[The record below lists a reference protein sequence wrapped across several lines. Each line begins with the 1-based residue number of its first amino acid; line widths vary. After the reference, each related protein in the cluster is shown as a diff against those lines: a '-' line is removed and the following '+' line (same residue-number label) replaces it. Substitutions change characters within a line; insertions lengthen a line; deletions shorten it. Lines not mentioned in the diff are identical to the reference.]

1 MNKKITTLLL
11 TCFAYVLSV
20 CAQNISVSAPTH
32 VATGENFR
40 VSYTIANVS
49 VDEFRS
55 ASIPSGLEVIAGPYT
70 SQQSSYQIVN
80 GHTSR
85 SSSITYTYTL
95 YAEKA
100 GSYTIGAAHAKAG
113 GKTIASRPFRIQVS
127 GATRN
132 NGSSAPNMHDDAVS
146 PSHSS
151 GGRISSKDLFVKVTA
166 NKKHV
171 HEQEPILLTYKVYT
185 LVDLTSLDGKMPDL
199 KGFHTQE
206 IPLPQQKSF
215 HIEKLNGRNYR
226 CVTWSQ
232 YVMYP
237 QMTGKMTIPSLTFK
251 GVVVMQN
258 RNVDPFEAFF
268 NGGSGYIEVKRN
280 IVAPAIDIQVD
291 PLPQKP
297 ADFSGGVGRF
307 SISSQLLNNAVKAG
321 APVTL
326 RVVVGGN
333 GNLKLIKQPVVT
345 FPKDFDK
352 YDPKV
357 TDKTKLTTNGLEG
370 NMVYDFLVV
379 PRNQGSYTIPAV
391 SLTYY
396 DTSSNMYKTVKTAPL
411 TIKVEPG
418 DGKGTSVTD
427 YSAVQQTDIKSI
439 KQGGYDTIDTEKLFF
454 GSTSFLLWILLP
466 FVLFVALVAIFHKK
480 AVENADIVG
489 KRGKRANKVATKRLK
504 TAYKLLTAGKQN
516 EFYDEVLR
524 ALWGYVG
531 DKLNM
536 PVEQLSRENISGTIP
551 RRWSEKSKKHCSC
564 ISEQLAAHN
573 INAEIIEKFI
583 SALDECE
590 YERYAPGS
598 AEGNMTKTYDSAMIA
613 ITEID
618 GVLRDKMVKRNS
630 GDTVRIILLFVV
642 LCFSGF
648 VNASVDTAKSQQGDS
663 SETAAAAY
671 AKGDYQQAAECYTK
685 LLKVGESAE
694 LYYNLGNCEYR
705 LGNITQSIIA
715 YERALRLNPGD
726 SDTRYNLQFLRGKT
740 IDKVVPVDEMFFVTW
755 YHSLQNLM
763 SIDAWAILAVSAF
776 VLALI
781 LILAYLFGSNILLRK
796 IGFFGALVGLLI
808 FVLGLLFAYQRK
820 VALSEH
826 NIAIV
831 LTPTL
836 NVKATPA
843 ESSSDAFVIH
853 EGTRLTIT
861 DSSMNAWYG
870 VRLDD
875 GKEGWLPK
883 NSVEVI

>member
-151 GGRISSKDLFVKVTA
+151 GGRISSEDLFVKVTA

-237 QMTGKMTIPSLTFK
+237 QMTGKMTIPSLTFN

-307 SISSQLLNNAVKAG
+307 SISSQLLNNTVKAG

-379 PRNQGSYTIPAV
+379 PRNHGNYTIPAV

-396 DTSSNMYKTVKTAPL
+396 DTSSNLYKTVKTAPL

-427 YSAVQQTDIKSI
+427 YSAVQQTDIKPI

-454 GSTSFLLWILLP
+454 GSTSFLLWLLLP

-536 PVEQLSRENISGTIP
+536 PVEQLSRENISD
-551 RRWSEKSKKHCSC
+551 
-564 ISEQLAAHN
+564 QLAAHN

-642 LCFSGF
+642 LCLSGF

-671 AKGDYQQAAECYTK
+671 VKGDYQQAAECYTK

-715 YERALRLNPGD
+715 YEHALRLNPGD

-781 LILAYLFGSNILLRK
+781 LILVYLFGSNILLRK

>member
-132 NGSSAPNMHDDAVS
+132 NGSSAPNMHDDVVS

-151 GGRISSKDLFVKVTA
+151 GGRISSEDLFVKVTA

-226 CVTWSQ
+226 CVTWIQ

-307 SISSQLLNNAVKAG
+307 SISSQLLNNTVKAG

-379 PRNQGSYTIPAV
+379 PRNQGNYTIPAV

-427 YSAVQQTDIKSI
+427 YSAVQQTDIKPI

-454 GSTSFLLWILLP
+454 GSTSFLLWLLLP

-536 PVEQLSRENISGTIP
+536 PVEQLSRENISD
-551 RRWSEKSKKHCSC
+551 
-564 ISEQLAAHN
+564 QLAAHN

-776 VLALI
+776 VLALM

>member
-20 CAQNISVSAPTH
+20 CAQNISVSAPIH

-151 GGRISSKDLFVKVTA
+151 GGRISSEDLFVKVTA

-307 SISSQLLNNAVKAG
+307 SISSQLLSNTVKAG

-379 PRNQGSYTIPAV
+379 PRNQGNYTIPAV

-396 DTSSNMYKTVKTAPL
+396 DTSSNLYKTVKTAPL
-411 TIKVEPG
+411 TIQVEPG
-418 DGKGTSVTD
+418 DGNGTSVTD
-427 YSAVQQTDIKSI
+427 YSAVQQTDIKPI

-536 PVEQLSRENISGTIP
+536 PVEQLSREN
-551 RRWSEKSKKHCSC
+551 

>member
-1 MNKKITTLLL
+1 MNKKITILLL
-11 TCFAYVLSV
+11 TCFAYVLTI

-55 ASIPSGLEVIAGPYT
+55 ASIPAGLEVIAGPYT

-100 GSYTIGAAHAKAG
+100 GTYTIGAAHAKAG

-280 IVAPAIDIQVD
+280 IVAPAIDIQVY

-307 SISSQLLNNAVKAG
+307 SISSQLLNNTVKAG

-427 YSAVQQTDIKSI
+427 YSAVQQTDIKPI

-454 GSTSFLLWILLP
+454 GSTSFLLWLLLP

-536 PVEQLSRENISGTIP
+536 PVEQLSRENISD
-551 RRWSEKSKKHCSC
+551 
-564 ISEQLAAHN
+564 QLAAHN

>member
-32 VATGENFR
+32 VATAENFR

-151 GGRISSKDLFVKVTA
+151 GGRISSEDLFVKVTA

-297 ADFSGGVGRF
+297 TDFSGGVGRF
-307 SISSQLLNNAVKAG
+307 SISSQLLNNTVKAG

-379 PRNQGSYTIPAV
+379 PRNQGNYTIPAV

-396 DTSSNMYKTVKTAPL
+396 DTSSNLYKTVKTAPL

-427 YSAVQQTDIKSI
+427 YSAVQQTDIKPI

-454 GSTSFLLWILLP
+454 GSTSFLLWLLLP

-536 PVEQLSRENISGTIP
+536 PVEQLSREN
-551 RRWSEKSKKHCSC
+551 

-776 VLALI
+776 VLALM

>member
-1 MNKKITTLLL
+1 MNKKITILLL
-11 TCFAYVLSV
+11 TCFAYVLTV

-55 ASIPSGLEVIAGPYT
+55 ASIPAGLEVIAGPYT

-100 GSYTIGAAHAKAG
+100 GTYTIGAAHAKAG

-151 GGRISSKDLFVKVTA
+151 GGRISSEDLFVKVTA

-307 SISSQLLNNAVKAG
+307 SISSQLLNNTVKAG

-379 PRNQGSYTIPAV
+379 PRNQGNYTIPAV

-427 YSAVQQTDIKSI
+427 YSAVQQTDIKPI

-454 GSTSFLLWILLP
+454 GSTSFLLWLLLP

-536 PVEQLSRENISGTIP
+536 PVEQLSRENISD
-551 RRWSEKSKKHCSC
+551 
-564 ISEQLAAHN
+564 QLAAHN

-763 SIDAWAILAVSAF
+763 SIDAWAILAVSSF
-776 VLALI
+776 VLALM

-861 DSSMNAWYG
+861 DSSMNVWYG

>member
-151 GGRISSKDLFVKVTA
+151 GGRISSEDLFVKVTA

-307 SISSQLLNNAVKAG
+307 SISSQLLNNTVKAG

-379 PRNQGSYTIPAV
+379 PRNQGNYTIPAV

-427 YSAVQQTDIKSI
+427 YSAVQQTDIKPI

-454 GSTSFLLWILLP
+454 GSTSFLLWLLLP

-536 PVEQLSRENISGTIP
+536 PVEQLSRENISD
-551 RRWSEKSKKHCSC
+551 
-564 ISEQLAAHN
+564 QLAAHN

-763 SIDAWAILAVSAF
+763 SIDTWAILAVSAF

>member
-100 GSYTIGAAHAKAG
+100 GSYTIAAAHAKAG

-151 GGRISSKDLFVKVTA
+151 GGRISSEDLFVKVTA

-237 QMTGKMTIPSLTFK
+237 QMTGRMTIPSLTFK

-307 SISSQLLNNAVKAG
+307 SISSQLLNNTVKAG

-379 PRNQGSYTIPAV
+379 PRNQGNYTIPAV

-427 YSAVQQTDIKSI
+427 YSAVQQTDIKPI

-454 GSTSFLLWILLP
+454 GSTSFLLWLLLP

-536 PVEQLSRENISGTIP
+536 PVEQLSRENISD
-551 RRWSEKSKKHCSC
+551 
-564 ISEQLAAHN
+564 QLAAHN

-726 SDTRYNLQFLRGKT
+726 SDTRYNLQFLRAKT

>member
-100 GSYTIGAAHAKAG
+100 GTYTIGAAHAKAG

-151 GGRISSKDLFVKVTA
+151 GGRISSEDLFVKVTA

-307 SISSQLLNNAVKAG
+307 SISSQLLNNTVKAG

-379 PRNQGSYTIPAV
+379 PRNQGNYTIPAV

-396 DTSSNMYKTVKTAPL
+396 DTSSNLYKTVKTAPL

-427 YSAVQQTDIKSI
+427 YSAVQQTDIKPI

-454 GSTSFLLWILLP
+454 GSTSFLLWLLLP

-536 PVEQLSRENISGTIP
+536 PVEQLSRENISD
-551 RRWSEKSKKHCSC
+551 
-564 ISEQLAAHN
+564 QLAAHN

-642 LCFSGF
+642 LCLSGF

-776 VLALI
+776 VLALM

>member
-1 MNKKITTLLL
+1 MNKKITILLL
-11 TCFAYVLSV
+11 TCFAYVLTI

-151 GGRISSKDLFVKVTA
+151 GGRISSEDLFVKVTA

-297 ADFSGGVGRF
+297 VDFSGGVGRF
-307 SISSQLLNNAVKAG
+307 SISSQLLNNTVKAG

-379 PRNQGSYTIPAV
+379 PRNRGNYTIPAV

-396 DTSSNMYKTVKTAPL
+396 DTSSNLYKTVKTAPL

-427 YSAVQQTDIKSI
+427 YSAVQQTDIKPI

-454 GSTSFLLWILLP
+454 GSTSFLLWLLLP
-466 FVLFVALVAIFHKK
+466 FVLFIALVAIFHKK

-536 PVEQLSRENISGTIP
+536 PVEQLSRENISD
-551 RRWSEKSKKHCSC
+551 
-564 ISEQLAAHN
+564 QLAAHN

-763 SIDAWAILAVSAF
+763 SIDAWTILAVSAF

>member
-237 QMTGKMTIPSLTFK
+237 QMTGKMAIPSLTFK

-307 SISSQLLNNAVKAG
+307 SISSQLLNNTVKAG

-379 PRNQGSYTIPAV
+379 PRNQGNYTIPAV

-427 YSAVQQTDIKSI
+427 YSAVQQTDIKPI

-454 GSTSFLLWILLP
+454 GSTSFLLWLLLP

-536 PVEQLSRENISGTIP
+536 PVEQLSRENISD
-551 RRWSEKSKKHCSC
+551 
-564 ISEQLAAHN
+564 QLAAHN

-776 VLALI
+776 VLALM

>member
-151 GGRISSKDLFVKVTA
+151 GGRISSEDLFVKVTA

-307 SISSQLLNNAVKAG
+307 SISSQLLNNTVKAG

-379 PRNQGSYTIPAV
+379 PRNQGNYTIPAV

-396 DTSSNMYKTVKTAPL
+396 DTSSNLYKTVKTAPL

-536 PVEQLSRENISGTIP
+536 SVEQLSRENISD
-551 RRWSEKSKKHCSC
+551 
-564 ISEQLAAHN
+564 QLAAHN

-776 VLALI
+776 VLALM

>member
-151 GGRISSKDLFVKVTA
+151 GGRISSEDLFVKVTA

-297 ADFSGGVGRF
+297 TDFSGGVGRF
-307 SISSQLLNNAVKAG
+307 SISSQLLNNTVKAG

-379 PRNQGSYTIPAV
+379 PRNHGNYTIPAV

-396 DTSSNMYKTVKTAPL
+396 DTSSNLYKTVKTAPL

-427 YSAVQQTDIKSI
+427 YSAVQQTDIKPI

-454 GSTSFLLWILLP
+454 GSTSFLLWLLLP

-536 PVEQLSRENISGTIP
+536 PVEQLSREN
-551 RRWSEKSKKHCSC
+551 

>member
-1 MNKKITTLLL
+1 MNKKITILLL
-11 TCFAYVLSV
+11 TCFAYVLTI

-55 ASIPSGLEVIAGPYT
+55 SSIPSGLEVIAGPYT

-151 GGRISSKDLFVKVTA
+151 GGRISSEDLFVKVTA

-280 IVAPAIDIQVD
+280 IVAPAIDIRVD

-307 SISSQLLNNAVKAG
+307 SISSQLLNNTVKAG

-379 PRNQGSYTIPAV
+379 PRNHGNYTIPAV

-396 DTSSNMYKTVKTAPL
+396 DTSSNLYKTVKTAPL

-427 YSAVQQTDIKSI
+427 YSAVQQTDIKPI

-454 GSTSFLLWILLP
+454 GSTSFLLWLLLP

-536 PVEQLSRENISGTIP
+536 PVEQLSRENISD
-551 RRWSEKSKKHCSC
+551 
-564 ISEQLAAHN
+564 QLAAHN

-642 LCFSGF
+642 LCLSGF

-671 AKGDYQQAAECYTK
+671 VKGDYQQAAECYTK

-715 YERALRLNPGD
+715 YEHALRLNPGD

-781 LILAYLFGSNILLRK
+781 LILVYLFGSNILLRK

>member
-151 GGRISSKDLFVKVTA
+151 GGRISSEDLFVKVTA

-297 ADFSGGVGRF
+297 
-307 SISSQLLNNAVKAG
+307 G

-379 PRNQGSYTIPAV
+379 PRNQGNYTIPAV

-427 YSAVQQTDIKSI
+427 YSAVQQTDIKPI

-454 GSTSFLLWILLP
+454 GSTSFLLWLLLP

-536 PVEQLSRENISGTIP
+536 PVEQLSREN
-551 RRWSEKSKKHCSC
+551 

>member
-132 NGSSAPNMHDDAVS
+132 NGSSAPNMHDDVVS

-151 GGRISSKDLFVKVTA
+151 GGRISSEDLFVKVTA

-297 ADFSGGVGRF
+297 TDFSGGVGRF
-307 SISSQLLNNAVKAG
+307 SISSQLLNNTVKAG

-379 PRNQGSYTIPAV
+379 PRNHGNYTIPAV

-427 YSAVQQTDIKSI
+427 YSAVQQTDIKPI

-454 GSTSFLLWILLP
+454 GSTSFLLWLLLP

-536 PVEQLSRENISGTIP
+536 PVEQLSRENISD
-551 RRWSEKSKKHCSC
+551 
-564 ISEQLAAHN
+564 QLAAHN

>member
-55 ASIPSGLEVIAGPYT
+55 ASIPAGLEVIAGPYT

-100 GSYTIGAAHAKAG
+100 GTYTIGAAHAKAG

-132 NGSSAPNMHDDAVS
+132 NGSSVPNMHDDVVS

-307 SISSQLLNNAVKAG
+307 SISSQLLNNTVKAG

-379 PRNQGSYTIPAV
+379 PRNQGNYTIPAV

-427 YSAVQQTDIKSI
+427 YSAVQQTDIKPI

-454 GSTSFLLWILLP
+454 GSTSFLLWLLLP

-536 PVEQLSRENISGTIP
+536 PVEQLSRENISD
-551 RRWSEKSKKHCSC
+551 
-564 ISEQLAAHN
+564 QLAAHN

>member
-151 GGRISSKDLFVKVTA
+151 GGRISSEDLFVKVTA

-307 SISSQLLNNAVKAG
+307 SISSQLLNNTVKAG

-379 PRNQGSYTIPAV
+379 PRNHGNYTIPVV

-427 YSAVQQTDIKSI
+427 YSAVQQTDIKPI

-454 GSTSFLLWILLP
+454 GSTSFLLWLLLP

-536 PVEQLSRENISGTIP
+536 PVEQLSREN
-551 RRWSEKSKKHCSC
+551 

>member
-1 MNKKITTLLL
+1 M
-11 TCFAYVLSV
+11 
-20 CAQNISVSAPTH
+20 
-32 VATGENFR
+32 
-40 VSYTIANVS
+40 
-49 VDEFRS
+49 
-55 ASIPSGLEVIAGPYT
+55 
-70 SQQSSYQIVN
+70 
-80 GHTSR
+80 
-85 SSSITYTYTL
+85 
-95 YAEKA
+95 
-100 GSYTIGAAHAKAG
+100 
-113 GKTIASRPFRIQVS
+113 
-127 GATRN
+127 
-132 NGSSAPNMHDDAVS
+132 
-146 PSHSS
+146 
-151 GGRISSKDLFVKVTA
+151 
-166 NKKHV
+166 
-171 HEQEPILLTYKVYT
+171 
-185 LVDLTSLDGKMPDL
+185 
-199 KGFHTQE
+199 
-206 IPLPQQKSF
+206 
-215 HIEKLNGRNYR
+215 
-226 CVTWSQ
+226 
-232 YVMYP
+232 
-237 QMTGKMTIPSLTFK
+237 
-251 GVVVMQN
+251 
-258 RNVDPFEAFF
+258 
-268 NGGSGYIEVKRN
+268 
-280 IVAPAIDIQVD
+280 
-291 PLPQKP
+291 
-297 ADFSGGVGRF
+297 
-307 SISSQLLNNAVKAG
+307 
-321 APVTL
+321 
-326 RVVVGGN
+326 
-333 GNLKLIKQPVVT
+333 
-345 FPKDFDK
+345 
-352 YDPKV
+352 
-357 TDKTKLTTNGLEG
+357 
-370 NMVYDFLVV
+370 
-379 PRNQGSYTIPAV
+379 
-391 SLTYY
+391 
-396 DTSSNMYKTVKTAPL
+396 
-411 TIKVEPG
+411 
-418 DGKGTSVTD
+418 
-427 YSAVQQTDIKSI
+427 
-439 KQGGYDTIDTEKLFF
+439 
-454 GSTSFLLWILLP
+454 
-466 FVLFVALVAIFHKK
+466 AIFHKK

-536 PVEQLSRENISGTIP
+536 PVEQLSRENISD
-551 RRWSEKSKKHCSC
+551 
-564 ISEQLAAHN
+564 QLAAHN

-642 LCFSGF
+642 LCLSGF

-671 AKGDYQQAAECYTK
+671 VKGDYQQAAECYTK

-715 YERALRLNPGD
+715 YEHALRLNPGD

-781 LILAYLFGSNILLRK
+781 LILVYLFGSNILLRK

>member
-70 SQQSSYQIVN
+70 SYQIVN

-297 ADFSGGVGRF
+297 TDFSGGVGRF
-307 SISSQLLNNAVKAG
+307 SISSQLLNNTVKAG

-379 PRNQGSYTIPAV
+379 PRNHGNYTIPAV

-536 PVEQLSRENISGTIP
+536 PVEQLSREN
-551 RRWSEKSKKHCSC
+551 

-776 VLALI
+776 VLALM

>member
-11 TCFAYVLSV
+11 TCCAYVLSV

-151 GGRISSKDLFVKVTA
+151 GGRISSEDLFVKVTA

-280 IVAPAIDIQVD
+280 IVAPAIDIRVD

-307 SISSQLLNNAVKAG
+307 SISSQLLNNTVKAG

-379 PRNQGSYTIPAV
+379 PRNHGNYTIPAV

-396 DTSSNMYKTVKTAPL
+396 DTSSNLYKTVKTAPL

-427 YSAVQQTDIKSI
+427 YSAVQQTDIKPI

-454 GSTSFLLWILLP
+454 GSTSFLLWLLLP

-536 PVEQLSRENISGTIP
+536 PVEQLSRENIS
-551 RRWSEKSKKHCSC
+551 
-564 ISEQLAAHN
+564 EQLAAHN

-642 LCFSGF
+642 LCLSGF

-671 AKGDYQQAAECYTK
+671 VKGDYQQAAECYTK

-781 LILAYLFGSNILLRK
+781 LILVYLFGSNILLRK

>member
-151 GGRISSKDLFVKVTA
+151 SGRISSEDLFVKVTA

-280 IVAPAIDIQVD
+280 IVAPAIDIRVD

-297 ADFSGGVGRF
+297 TDFSGGVGCF
-307 SISSQLLNNAVKAG
+307 SISSQLLNNTVKAG

-379 PRNQGSYTIPAV
+379 PRNQGNYTIPAV

-427 YSAVQQTDIKSI
+427 YSAVQQTDIKPI

-454 GSTSFLLWILLP
+454 GSTSFLLWLLLP

-536 PVEQLSRENISGTIP
+536 PVEQLSRENISD
-551 RRWSEKSKKHCSC
+551 
-564 ISEQLAAHN
+564 QLAAHN

-671 AKGDYQQAAECYTK
+671 VKGDYQQAAECYTK

-776 VLALI
+776 VLALM

>member
-127 GATRN
+127 GTTRN

-151 GGRISSKDLFVKVTA
+151 GGRISSEDLFVKVTA

-291 PLPQKP
+291 PLSQKP

-307 SISSQLLNNAVKAG
+307 SISSQLLNNTVKAG

-379 PRNQGSYTIPAV
+379 PRNHGNYTIPAV

-454 GSTSFLLWILLP
+454 GSTSFLLWIFLP

-536 PVEQLSRENISGTIP
+536 PVEQLSREN
-551 RRWSEKSKKHCSC
+551 

>member
-11 TCFAYVLSV
+11 TCFAYVLTV

-55 ASIPSGLEVIAGPYT
+55 ASIPSGLEVIAGPYA

-185 LVDLTSLDGKMPDL
+185 LVDLTSLDG
-199 KGFHTQE
+199 
-206 IPLPQQKSF
+206 
-215 HIEKLNGRNYR
+215 RNYR

-307 SISSQLLNNAVKAG
+307 SISSQLLSNSVKAG
-321 APVTL
+321 TPVTL

-379 PRNQGSYTIPAV
+379 PRNQGNYTIPAV

-396 DTSSNMYKTVKTAPL
+396 DTASNQYKTVKTSPL

-427 YSAVQQTDIKSI
+427 YSEAQPTDIRPI
-439 KQGGYDTIDTEKLFF
+439 KQGMYDTIDTAHLFF
-454 GSTSFLLWILLP
+454 GSVGFWLWLIVP
-466 FVLFVALVAIFHKK
+466 FVVFVALVVIFHKK
-480 AVENADIVG
+480 AVENADIIG

-536 PVEQLSRENISGTIP
+536 PVEKLSRENIS
-551 RRWSEKSKKHCSC
+551 
-564 ISEQLAAHN
+564 EQLATRS
-573 INAEIIEKFI
+573 IGEDIIGKFL

-598 AEGNMTKTYDSAMIA
+598 AEGNMTKTYDSAMVA

-618 GVLRDKMVKRNS
+618 GVLRGKTAKKS
-630 GDTVRIILLFVV
+630 GNVARLILLFMAMS
-642 LCFSGF
+642 FGF
-648 VNASVDTAKSQQGDS
+648 GAISANAADNASNEQQTSRNGTVAITTSQHGKRG
-663 SETAAAAY
+663 AAIAATAY
-671 AKGDYQQAAECYTK
+671 AKGDYQQALSMFLDLTK
-685 LLKVGESAE
+685 TNINSGE
-694 LYYNLGNCEYR
+694 LYYEAAQSKAQLNAPAGEIEVLLDSAIAVGQKTGLAAPYYLARAQFFDRKGEYR
-705 LGNITQSIIA
+705 KALPDYNQYDSLTHTVDPTFFYARYKCETKLRMWQQALLDIA
-715 YERALRLNPGD
+715 RTCYLAPKEPTYFAEWASLDLRVKRIDEGI
-726 SDTRYNLQFLRGKT
+726 SAAKACINLAPEYADG
-740 IDKVVPVDEMFFVTW
+740 
-755 YHSLQNLM
+755 
-763 SIDAWAILAVSAF
+763 
-776 VLALI
+776 
-781 LILAYLFGSNILLRK
+781 YLL
-796 IGFFGALVGLLI
+796 
-808 FVLGLLFAYQRK
+808 LGLLQREK
-820 VALSEH
+820 GQKQESIENLK
-826 NIAIV
+826 
-831 LTPTL
+831 
-836 NVKATPA
+836 KAQELGDTRA
-843 ESSSDAFVIH
+843 E
-853 EGTRLTIT
+853 EYL
-861 DSSMNAWYG
+861 
-870 VRLDD
+870 
-875 GKEGWLPK
+875 KQ
-883 NSVEVI
+883 

>member
-151 GGRISSKDLFVKVTA
+151 GGRISSEDLFVKVTA

-297 ADFSGGVGRF
+297 TDFSGGVGCF
-307 SISSQLLNNAVKAG
+307 SISSQLLNNTVKAG

-379 PRNQGSYTIPAV
+379 PRNQGNYTIPAV

-427 YSAVQQTDIKSI
+427 YSAVQQTDIKPI

-454 GSTSFLLWILLP
+454 GSTSFLLWLLLP

-536 PVEQLSRENISGTIP
+536 PVEQLSRENISD
-551 RRWSEKSKKHCSC
+551 
-564 ISEQLAAHN
+564 QLAAHN

-671 AKGDYQQAAECYTK
+671 VKGDYQQAAECYTK

-781 LILAYLFGSNILLRK
+781 LILVYLFGSNILLRK

>member
-151 GGRISSKDLFVKVTA
+151 GGRISSEDLFVKVTA

-307 SISSQLLNNAVKAG
+307 SISSQLLNNIVKAG

-379 PRNQGSYTIPAV
+379 PRNHGNYTIPAV

-396 DTSSNMYKTVKTAPL
+396 DTSSNLYKTVKTAPL

-427 YSAVQQTDIKSI
+427 YSAVQQTDIKPI

-454 GSTSFLLWILLP
+454 GSTSFLLWLLLP

-536 PVEQLSRENISGTIP
+536 PVEQLSRENISD
-551 RRWSEKSKKHCSC
+551 
-564 ISEQLAAHN
+564 QLAAHN

-642 LCFSGF
+642 LCLSGF

-671 AKGDYQQAAECYTK
+671 VKGDYQQAAECYTK

-715 YERALRLNPGD
+715 YEHALRLNPGD

-781 LILAYLFGSNILLRK
+781 LILVYLFGSNILLRK

>member
-297 ADFSGGVGRF
+297 TDFSGGVGRF
-307 SISSQLLNNAVKAG
+307 SISSQLLNNTVKAG

-379 PRNQGSYTIPAV
+379 PRNHGNYTIPAV

-536 PVEQLSRENISGTIP
+536 PVEQLSREN
-551 RRWSEKSKKHCSC
+551 

-776 VLALI
+776 VLALM

>member
-132 NGSSAPNMHDDAVS
+132 NGSSAPNMHDDVVS

-307 SISSQLLNNAVKAG
+307 SISSQLLSNTVKAG

-379 PRNQGSYTIPAV
+379 PRNHGNYTIPAV

-396 DTSSNMYKTVKTAPL
+396 DTSSNQYKTVKTAPL

-427 YSAVQQTDIKSI
+427 YSAVQQTDIKPI

-536 PVEQLSRENISGTIP
+536 PVEQLSREN
-551 RRWSEKSKKHCSC
+551 

-776 VLALI
+776 VLALM
-781 LILAYLFGSNILLRK
+781 LILAYLFGSNILLCK

>member
-151 GGRISSKDLFVKVTA
+151 GGRISSEDLFVKVTA

-280 IVAPAIDIQVD
+280 IVAPAIDIRVD

-307 SISSQLLNNAVKAG
+307 SISSQLLNNTVKAG

-379 PRNQGSYTIPAV
+379 PRNHGNYTIPAV

-396 DTSSNMYKTVKTAPL
+396 DTSSNLYKTVKTAPL

-427 YSAVQQTDIKSI
+427 YSAVQQTDIKPI

-454 GSTSFLLWILLP
+454 GSTSFLLWLLLP

-536 PVEQLSRENISGTIP
+536 PVEQLSRENISD
-551 RRWSEKSKKHCSC
+551 
-564 ISEQLAAHN
+564 QLAAHN

-642 LCFSGF
+642 LCLSGF

-671 AKGDYQQAAECYTK
+671 VKGDYQQAAECYTK

-715 YERALRLNPGD
+715 YEHALRLNPGD

-781 LILAYLFGSNILLRK
+781 LILVYLFGSNILLRK

>member
-151 GGRISSKDLFVKVTA
+151 GGRISSEDLFVKVTA

-280 IVAPAIDIQVD
+280 IVAPAIDIRVD

-307 SISSQLLNNAVKAG
+307 SISSQLLNNTVKAG

-379 PRNQGSYTIPAV
+379 PRNQGNYTIPAV

-427 YSAVQQTDIKSI
+427 YSAVQQTDIKPI

-454 GSTSFLLWILLP
+454 GSTSFLLWLLLP

-536 PVEQLSRENISGTIP
+536 PVEQLSRENIS
-551 RRWSEKSKKHCSC
+551 
-564 ISEQLAAHN
+564 EQLAAHN

-618 GVLRDKMVKRNS
+618 GVLRYKTVKRNS

-642 LCFSGF
+642 LCFSSF

-671 AKGDYQQAAECYTK
+671 VKGDYQQAAECYTK

-726 SDTRYNLQFLRGKT
+726 SYTRYNLQFLRGKT

-781 LILAYLFGSNILLRK
+781 LILAYLFCSNILLRK

>member
-151 GGRISSKDLFVKVTA
+151 GGRISSEDLFVKVTA

-297 ADFSGGVGRF
+297 TDFSGGVGRF
-307 SISSQLLNNAVKAG
+307 SISSQLLNNTVKAG

-379 PRNQGSYTIPAV
+379 PRNHGNYTIPAV

-536 PVEQLSRENISGTIP
+536 PVEQLSRENISD
-551 RRWSEKSKKHCSC
+551 
-564 ISEQLAAHN
+564 QLAAHN

-776 VLALI
+776 VLALM

>member
-127 GATRN
+127 GTTRN
-132 NGSSAPNMHDDAVS
+132 NGSSAPNMHDDVVS

-151 GGRISSKDLFVKVTA
+151 GGRISSEDLFVKVTA

-297 ADFSGGVGRF
+297 TDFSGGVGRF
-307 SISSQLLNNAVKAG
+307 SISSQLLNNTVKAG

-379 PRNQGSYTIPAV
+379 PRNHGNYTIPAV

-418 DGKGTSVTD
+418 DGRGTSVTD

-536 PVEQLSRENISGTIP
+536 PVEQLSREN
-551 RRWSEKSKKHCSC
+551 

-740 IDKVVPVDEMFFVTW
+740 IDKVVPVDEMFFVMW

-836 NVKATPA
+836 NVKATPV

>member
-11 TCFAYVLSV
+11 ICFAYVLSV

-55 ASIPSGLEVIAGPYT
+55 SSIPSGLEVIAGPYT

-127 GATRN
+127 GVTRN

-297 ADFSGGVGRF
+297 TDFSGGVGRF
-307 SISSQLLNNAVKAG
+307 SISSQLLNNTVKAG

-379 PRNQGSYTIPAV
+379 PRNQGNYTIPAV

-427 YSAVQQTDIKSI
+427 YSAVQQTDIKPI

-454 GSTSFLLWILLP
+454 GSTSFLLWLLLP

-536 PVEQLSRENISGTIP
+536 PVEQLSRENISD
-551 RRWSEKSKKHCSC
+551 
-564 ISEQLAAHN
+564 QLAAHN